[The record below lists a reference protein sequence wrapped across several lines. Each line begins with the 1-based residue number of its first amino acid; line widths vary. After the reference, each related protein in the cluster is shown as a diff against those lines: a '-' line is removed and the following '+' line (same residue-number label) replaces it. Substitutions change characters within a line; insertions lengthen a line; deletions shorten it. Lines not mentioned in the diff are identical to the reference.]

1 MSTFTLIVIMS
12 VLMIIGGF
20 ALMATP
26 LITFIS
32 AGYFIIT
39 LFFIYGIFGVI
50 RGISEKRYN
59 KEFIFAAVS
68 LVLGLIGLFVP
79 GAAAMSNYVLLYM
92 AACWFFIHG
101 ILTIVSA
108 VENKKSG
115 AETGAVV
122 LGVILGVL
130 ELITAVYSA
139 IHPSV
144 MAVSFGILIGLY
156 FVESGIDAIVVG
168 MVKCEGGN
176 NLTVLFTVM
185 GILTIIGGLGMLFT
199 PLLTFLSVG
208 PCIIIL
214 FFLNGVLGIVRAISE
229 KRYDKEFY
237 LAIASFILGIF
248 GCVIPGAAAMN
259 NSILLYMAGIWF
271 FAHGIMT
278 IVKAFNSKKK
288 NAGTGVVVIGVVL
301 GVLELLMAA
310 YSVAHPAVLALSLG
324 ILIGLYFIES
334 GANMIFIGNA
344 FSEAVAA
351 GREQQK
357 AAARA
362 AK

>member
-1 MSTFTLIVIMS
+1 
-12 VLMIIGGF
+12 
-20 ALMATP
+20 
-26 LITFIS
+26 
-32 AGYFIIT
+32 
-39 LFFIYGIFGVI
+39 
-50 RGISEKRYN
+50 
-59 KEFIFAAVS
+59 
-68 LVLGLIGLFVP
+68 
-79 GAAAMSNYVLLYM
+79 
-92 AACWFFIHG
+92 
-101 ILTIVSA
+101 
-108 VENKKSG
+108 
-115 AETGAVV
+115 
-122 LGVILGVL
+122 
-130 ELITAVYSA
+130 
-139 IHPSV
+139 
-144 MAVSFGILIGLY
+144 
-156 FVESGIDAIVVG
+156 
-168 MVKCEGGN
+168 
-176 NLTVLFTVM
+176 M

-214 FFLNGVLGIVRAISE
+214 FFLNGVLGIVQAISE

-237 LAIASFILGIF
+237 LALASLILGIL

-301 GVLELLMAA
+301 GVLMAA

-351 GREQQK
+351 GRQQQK
-357 AAARA
+357 AAARS

>member
-1 MSTFTLIVIMS
+1 MSLFTLIVILG
-12 VLMIIGGF
+12 VLLIIGGVS
-20 ALMATP
+20 LLATP
-26 LITFIS
+26 LITFLS
-32 AGYFIIT
+32 AGYFIII
-39 LFFIYGIFGVI
+39 LFFIHGVFGII
-50 RGISEKRYN
+50 QGISEKRYD
-59 KEFIFAAVS
+59 KDFFFAVVS
-68 LVLGLIGLFVP
+68 LVLGIIGFVVP
-79 GAAAMSNYVLLYM
+79 GAAAMNNFILLYL
-92 AACWFFIHG
+92 AACWFILQG
-101 ILTIVSA
+101 VLTIVEA
-108 VENKKSG
+108 VKNKAQG
-115 AETGAVV
+115 TGMTVLGVV
-122 LGVILGVL
+122 LGVL
-130 ELITAVYSA
+130 EIIAGGYSFAHPTMLAVG
-139 IHPSV
+139 
-144 MAVSFGILIGLY
+144 MGTLIGFY
-156 FVESGIDAIVVG
+156 FVLTGINTIMTGSARCI
-168 MVKCEGGN
+168 GGN
-176 NLTVLFTVM
+176 GLTVMFTVM
-185 GILTIIGGLGMLFT
+185 GVVTIIGGLAMLVT
-199 PLLTFLSVG
+199 PLLNFLSLG
-208 PCIIIL
+208 HCIIIL

-237 LAIASFILGIF
+237 LAIASLILGIL

>member
-50 RGISEKRYN
+50 RGISEKRYD

-79 GAAAMSNYVLLYM
+79 GAAAMGNYVLLYM

-101 ILTIVSA
+101 ILTIVAA
-108 VENKKSG
+108 VENKKNG

-156 FVESGIDAIVVG
+156 FVES
-168 MVKCEGGN
+168 GN

-214 FFLNGVLGIVRAISE
+214 FFLNGVLGIVQAISE

-237 LAIASFILGIF
+237 LAIASLILGIL

-278 IVKAFNSKKK
+278 IVKAFESKKK
-288 NAGTGVVVIGVVL
+288 NAGTGVVVLGVVL

-357 AAARA
+357 AAART